1 MTEQTAAHRDMANA
15 IRALAM
21 DAVQQ
26 ADSGHPGMPMGMADV
41 ATVLFSKFLKFD
53 ASEPHWPDR
62 DRFVLS
68 AGHGSMLLYSL
79 LHLTGYA
86 DMTLDELKNFR
97 QLGSRTAGHPEYGHA
112 SGIETTTGPLGQGLG
127 NSVGFA
133 IAERLLAER
142 FGRDLVDHF
151 TYVIAGDGCL
161 MEGVG
166 QEAITLAGHLG
177 LGRLIVL
184 FDDNGIS
191 IDGPTSLSTSEDHKK
206 RFAAAGWHVLAV
218 DGHDPDAVTRAIRKA
233 RNVTD
238 KPSLIACKTVIGYG
252 APTKAGT
259 AATHGSPLGKDEVAG
274 ARAKLGWNHRPV
286 RDPRADLH
294 GLAQDRRA
302 RQVGATQV
310 DQAARCDGAGRPHRV
325 RPPSEGDIPAAV
337 GEAIAAFK
345 AKVAAEKPA
354 WATRKS
360 SQEVLEV
367 INPVLPDT
375 IGGSADLTGS
385 NNTKTASLKAATR
398 ADATGRYV
406 YYGIREHAM
415 AAAMNGMALHGGVIP
430 YGGTFLVFTDYCRP
444 SIRLSALMGVRV
456 IYVMTHDSIGLGED
470 GPTHQP
476 VEHLA
481 ALRAIPDLQ
490 VLRPADAIETAE
502 CWQIA
507 LESRKTPS
515 ILALTRQNLP
525 TVRDAGDGNLCRRGA
540 YILAGESSSSVRL
553 IASGSEVHLALAA
566 RDLLAKDGIAA
577 AVVSMPSWELFAGQ
591 DDAYRR
597 EVLGGDGTVRVAC
610 EAASG
615 FGWERWLGSQGRIR
629 RHEGLWRIGQGRRS
643 LQAFRH
649 HGRGDRRRGAP
660 AGTITEDDMA
670 VRVAIN
676 GFGRIGRN
684 VLRAIMESGRKDIEV
699 VAINDLG
706 PVETNAHL
714 FRFDSVHG
722 RFNGDVK
729 VDGDTIDVGRGKI
742 KVTAERDPSKL
753 PHKALGVDIALEC
766 TGFFTSKKAAS
777 AHVDAGA
784 KRVLVSAPADNA
796 DLTVVYGVNHDKLT
810 KDHVVVSNA
819 SCTTNCLAPVA
830 KVLNDAVGIEHGFMT
845 TIHAY
850 TGDQPTLDT
859 MHKDLYRGR
868 AAALSMIPTSTGA
881 AKAVGLVLPELNGK
895 LDGVAIRVPTPNV
908 SMIDFKFVAK
918 RKTDKDEINKAVK
931 LAAAN
936 QLKGILG
943 WTDAPNVSIDF
954 NHDPHSS
961 TFHMDQTKVMD
972 GTLVRVMSWYD
983 NEWGFSNRMADTA
996 VAMGKLG

>member
-1 MTEQTAAHRDMANA
+1 MTEQTAANRDMANA

-53 ASEPHWPDR
+53 ASEPNWPDR
-62 DRFVLS
+62 DRFILS

-97 QLGSRTAGHPEYGHA
+97 QLGSKTAGHPEYGHA
-112 SGIETTTGPLGQGLG
+112 TGIETTTGPLGQGLG

-133 IAERLLAER
+133 IAECLLAER

-191 IDGPTSLSTSEDHKK
+191 IDGATSLSTSEDHKK

-218 DGHDPDAVTRAIRKA
+218 DGHDADAVTRAIRKA

-259 AATHGSPLGKDEVAG
+259 AATHGSPLGNDEIAG
-274 ARAKLGWNHRPV
+274 ARQKLGWSHAPFDIPEAIFSAWRKIGT
-286 RDPRADLH
+286 RGKSARRKWAKR
-294 GLAQDRRA
+294 LATVAPEERNEFARRQ
-302 RQVGATQV
+302 R
-310 DQAARCDGAGRPHRV
+310 
-325 RPPSEGDIPAAV
+325 GDIPAAV

-345 AKVAAEKPA
+345 TKAATDKPA

-385 NNTKTASLKAATR
+385 NNTKTATLKPFSRDNAS
-398 ADATGRYV
+398 GRYV

-430 YGGTFLVFTDYCRP
+430 YGGTFLVFTDYCRGA
-444 SIRLSALMGVRV
+444 IRLSALMGLRV

-481 ALRAIPDLQ
+481 ALRAIPNLR

-502 CWQIA
+502 CWQLA
-507 LESRKTPS
+507 LESHHTPS
-515 ILALTRQNLP
+515 VIALTRQNLP
-525 TVRDAGDGNLCRRGA
+525 TVRGAGDENLCARGA
-540 YILAGESSSSVRL
+540 YILAGEASAGVRL
-553 IASGSEVHLALAA
+553 IATGSEVQLALAA
-566 RDLLAKDGIAA
+566 RDLLAKEGVAA
-577 AVVSMPSWELFAGQ
+577 AVVSMPSWELFAAQ
-591 DDAYRR
+591 DAMYQRT
-597 EVLGGDGTVRVAC
+597 VLGDDGTIRVAC

-615 FGWERWLGSQGRIR
+615 FGWERWLGN
-629 RHEGLWRIGQGRRS
+629 
-643 LQAFRH
+643 
-649 HGRGDRRRGAP
+649 RGAFV
-660 AGTITEDDMA
+660 GMK
-670 VRVAIN
+670 
-676 GFGRIGRN
+676 GFG
-684 VLRAIMESGRKDIEV
+684 ASAK
-699 VAINDLG
+699 ATDLYKHFG
-706 PVETNAHL
+706 
-714 FRFDSVHG
+714 
-722 RFNGDVK
+722 
-729 VDGDTIDVGRGKI
+729 I
-742 KVTAERDPSKL
+742 TAE
-753 PHKALGVDIALEC
+753 AIAAE
-766 TGFFTSKKAAS
+766 A
-777 AHVDAGA
+777 
-784 KRVLVSAPADNA
+784 RR
-796 DLTVVYGVNHDKLT
+796 
-810 KDHVVVSNA
+810 
-819 SCTTNCLAPVA
+819 LA
-830 KVLNDAVGIEHGFMT
+830 
-845 TIHAY
+845 
-850 TGDQPTLDT
+850 Q
-859 MHKDLYRGR
+859 
-868 AAALSMIPTSTGA
+868 
-881 AKAVGLVLPELNGK
+881 
-895 LDGVAIRVPTPNV
+895 
-908 SMIDFKFVAK
+908 
-918 RKTDKDEINKAVK
+918 
-931 LAAAN
+931 
-936 QLKGILG
+936 
-943 WTDAPNVSIDF
+943 
-954 NHDPHSS
+954 
-961 TFHMDQTKVMD
+961 
-972 GTLVRVMSWYD
+972 
-983 NEWGFSNRMADTA
+983 
-996 VAMGKLG
+996 

>member
-1 MTEQTAAHRDMANA
+1 MTEQTAANRDMANA

-53 ASEPHWPDR
+53 ASEPNWPDR
-62 DRFVLS
+62 DRFILS

-86 DMTLDELKNFR
+86 DMTLDELKTFR
-97 QLGSRTAGHPEYGHA
+97 QLGSRTAGHPEHGHA

-218 DGHDPDAVTRAIRKA
+218 DGHDTDAVTRAIRKA

-259 AATHGSPLGKDEVAG
+259 AATHGSPLGKDEIAG
-274 ARAKLGWNHRPV
+274 ARAKLGWS
-286 RDPRADLH
+286 H
-294 GLAQDRRA
+294 GPFDIPEPIFSAWRKIGARGKSARRKWAKRLAAVSAEERTEFARRQ
-302 RQVGATQV
+302 R
-310 DQAARCDGAGRPHRV
+310 
-325 RPPSEGDIPAAV
+325 GDIPAAV

-375 IGGSADLTGS
+375 VGGSADLTGS
-385 NNTKTASLKAATR
+385 NNTKSASLKAATR
-398 ADATGRYV
+398 TDAAGRYV

-430 YGGTFLVFTDYCRP
+430 YGGTFLVFTDYCRGA
-444 SIRLSALMGVRV
+444 IRLSALMGLRV

-481 ALRAIPDLQ
+481 ALRAIPNLR

-502 CWQIA
+502 CWQLA
-507 LESRKTPS
+507 LESRHAPS

-525 TVRDAGDGNLCRRGA
+525 TVRSASDENLCARGA
-540 YILAGESSSSVRL
+540 YILAGEASAGVRL
-553 IASGSEVHLALAA
+553 IATGSEVQLALAA
-566 RDLLAKDGIAA
+566 RDLLGKEGVAA
-577 AVVSMPSWELFAGQ
+577 AVVSMPSWELFATQ
-591 DDAYRR
+591 DASYRS
-597 EVLGGDGTVRVAC
+597 EVLGGDGTIRVAC

-615 FGWERWLGSQGRIR
+615 FGWERWLGS
-629 RHEGLWRIGQGRRS
+629 
-643 LQAFRH
+643 
-649 HGRGDRRRGAP
+649 RGAFV
-660 AGTITEDDMA
+660 GMK
-670 VRVAIN
+670 
-676 GFGRIGRN
+676 GFG
-684 VLRAIMESGRKDIEV
+684 ASAK
-699 VAINDLG
+699 ATDLYKHFG
-706 PVETNAHL
+706 
-714 FRFDSVHG
+714 
-722 RFNGDVK
+722 
-729 VDGDTIDVGRGKI
+729 I
-742 KVTAERDPSKL
+742 TAE
-753 PHKALGVDIALEC
+753 AIAAE
-766 TGFFTSKKAAS
+766 A
-777 AHVDAGA
+777 
-784 KRVLVSAPADNA
+784 R
-796 DLTVVYGVNHDKLT
+796 
-810 KDHVVVSNA
+810 
-819 SCTTNCLAPVA
+819 
-830 KVLNDAVGIEHGFMT
+830 
-845 TIHAY
+845 
-850 TGDQPTLDT
+850 
-859 MHKDLYRGR
+859 R
-868 AAALSMIPTSTGA
+868 
-881 AKAVGLVLPELNGK
+881 
-895 LDGVAIRVPTPNV
+895 
-908 SMIDFKFVAK
+908 
-918 RKTDKDEINKAVK
+918 
-931 LAAAN
+931 LAA
-936 QLKGILG
+936 
-943 WTDAPNVSIDF
+943 
-954 NHDPHSS
+954 
-961 TFHMDQTKVMD
+961 
-972 GTLVRVMSWYD
+972 
-983 NEWGFSNRMADTA
+983 
-996 VAMGKLG
+996 